1 MINRRIFSNNFE
13 TYEEVAQGFQDL
25 IEPLSPFF
33 ADKNRGR
40 LDLGEQGTVYSKST
54 RDVEAFL
61 RPLWG
66 LGPYLTQNESP
77 LLECSLTW
85 Q

>member
-25 IEPLSPFF
+25 IQPLSPFF

-54 RDVEAFL
+54 RDV
-61 RPLWG
+61 
-66 LGPYLTQNESP
+66 
-77 LLECSLTW
+77 
-85 Q
+85 